1 MKDHVALIDQL
12 SGDRPVANAVDLV
25 VKAWVI
31 FQMLNVAKSASG
43 KIVNDEN
50 FVAALKIRVG
60 KMRADE
66 PRSPCDQN
74 SQTSD
79 PLQTIA
85 SNARRQSSTVIA
97 GSRFRAG
104 ACAFAGSRVDSNELA
119 IQLSHVRQQT
129 LLCIILQDKV
139 STPRAQ
145 ISSQRFVFN

>member
-12 SGDRPVANAVDLV
+12 SGDRPVVNAVDLV

-31 FQMLNVAKSASG
+31 FQMLNVAKAASG
-43 KIVNDEN
+43 KIVKDEN

-66 PRSPCDQN
+66 PRPSCDQN

-97 GSRFRAG
+97 RGRFRSG
-104 ACAFAGSRVDSNELA
+104 ACAFAGSRVGRDEFA
-119 IQLSHVRQQT
+119 IQLRHVSQQT
-129 LLCIILQDKV
+129 LLCIIVQDKV
-139 STPRAQ
+139 SAPRA
-145 ISSQRFVFN
+145 